1 MKNKKIQSFI
11 SVALLTAILL
21 IINVL
26 ATFFNG
32 HIDLTEDK
40 RYTLTQP
47 TRRIVGELKEPITVK
62 VLLEGEF
69 PAGFKRL
76 QQAVKNMLN
85 DLHQLNTN
93 IEYQFTNP
101 LQGTKE
107 QNQEQQK
114 NLAEQGIY
122 PTRLAIK
129 DGDETSEKYIY
140 PVAVLNL
147 GERKQ
152 YVNLLENDAIG
163 RSDEDVLNH
172 SVELLEYKF
181 ASAIYRL
188 LKNDKPNIVFTEGH
202 GELAREQTAS
212 LEGELRKFYDTGRIN
227 LDSLAAL
234 PAKDTTFGTAQAD
247 VVIVAKPTKPFSE
260 KDKFKLDQY
269 IMNGGKVIWLIDRM
283 TASLDSMLRT
293 GTMLPTE
300 YPLNLEDQL
309 YRYGARIQPNMVVDL
324 ECSVIMLRV
333 GQQGGQPQ
341 YDKLPWFY
349 FPIAS
354 PQNNHSIVKNL
365 DRVWLQFPASV
376 DTIRTKTNVVKTP
389 ILSSSKYSRLQY
401 APTTLSFEILRD
413 KPDVAKFNQG
423 QQTMGVLLEGQFQSL
438 YDNRVPEDMLTMLT
452 QLKMPYK
459 PISEPTKMLVVSDGD
474 LARND
479 INPAQQRIYP
489 LGFSRDMQYT
499 FANKDFLMNAIEYML
514 SDAGFIEAR
523 TRFVKL
529 RLLDTREAKAAATFW
544 KSINIIVPLLM
555 IGLLGSVYF
564 WRRKK
569 KYAQ

>member
-11 SVALLTAILL
+11 RLGLLSAILL
-21 IINVL
+21 IINILV
-26 ATFFNG
+26 TFFDG
-32 HIDLTEDK
+32 HLDLTEDK
-40 RYTLTQP
+40 RYTLTAP
-47 TRRIVGELKEPITVK
+47 TRRIVEGLKDPVTVK
-62 VLLEGEF
+62 ILLEGEF

-85 DLHQLNTN
+85 DLHNIN
-93 IEYQFTNP
+93 PIIEYQFSNP

-152 YVNLLENDAIG
+152 FVNLLENDAVG
-163 RSDEDVLNH
+163 RSDEEVLNH

-188 LKNDKPNIVFTEGH
+188 VKNDKPNIIFTTGH
-202 GELAREQTAS
+202 GELAAEQTAS

-234 PAKDTTFGTAQAD
+234 PAKDTAFGTVQAD

-269 IMNGGKVIWLIDRM
+269 VMNGGRIIWLIDRM
-283 TASLDSMLRT
+283 TGSLDSMMRT
-293 GTMLPTE
+293 GSMLPTE

-309 YRYGARIQPNMVVDL
+309 YRYGARIQPNLVVDL

-349 FPIAS
+349 YPIAS
-354 PQNNHSIVKNL
+354 PQSNHSIVKNL
-365 DRVWLQFPASV
+365 DRVWLQFPASI

-401 APTTLSFEILRD
+401 SPTTLSFEILRD
-413 KPDVAKFNQG
+413 KPDVSKFNQG
-423 QQTMGVLLEGQFQSL
+423 QQIMGLLLEGQFQSL
-438 YDNRVPEDMLTMLT
+438 YENRVPDEMLQLLT

-459 PISEPTKMLVVSDGD
+459 AASEPTKMLVVADGD

-479 INPAQQRIYP
+479 LNPAQQRIYP

-499 FANKDFLMNAIEYML
+499 FANKDFLINSIEYML

-529 RLLDTREAKAAATFW
+529 RLLDTRKAKAEATTW
-544 KSINIIVPLLM
+544 KTLNLLVPILLV
-555 IGLLGSVYF
+555 GLLGGIYF

-569 KYAQ
+569 RFAM